1 MIYLDR
7 LWVVVGP
14 AHIRL
19 STVIT
24 FLVVF
29 AFVAWKFRAR
39 KRTALYEG
47 VVAAL
52 FILFL
57 YEVLFNVTGGFPPT
71 GMLPFWGV
79 GVLVCSMLLGI
90 LQAKNHFVLGRL
102 PMILL
107 SAFAVDWLVWILVG
121 FPFNLPSTQPLNLLA
136 EAFNMSTKLLLPFG
150 YATGL
155 DRDLASLLVNH
166 LI

>member
-7 LWVVVGP
+7 LWLVVGP

-90 LQAKNHFVLGRL
+90 LQAKNHFVLRRL
-102 PMILL
+102 PIILL

-155 DRDLASLLVNH
+155 QGGK
-166 LI
+166 

>member
-1 MIYLDR
+1 
-7 LWVVVGP
+7 
-14 AHIRL
+14 
-19 STVIT
+19 
-24 FLVVF
+24 VVF

-102 PMILL
+102 PIILL

-155 DRDLASLLVNH
+155 QGGK
-166 LI
+166 

>member
-7 LWVVVGP
+7 LRLVVGP

-90 LQAKNHFVLGRL
+90 LQAKNHFVLRRL
-102 PMILL
+102 PIILL

-155 DRDLASLLVNH
+155 QGGK
-166 LI
+166 

>member
-7 LWVVVGP
+7 LWLVVGP

-29 AFVAWKFRAR
+29 AFVAWKFRAK

-155 DRDLASLLVNH
+155 QGGK
-166 LI
+166 